1 MPESV
6 TGRIFNIQRF
16 SIHDGPGIRTTAFLK
31 GCSLGCQ
38 WCHNPESISPQPEL
52 VFFPHKC
59 IGCQRCFEACPTG
72 ALALEDG
79 QRLYRPERC
88 RLCGRCAE
96 ACYAEALVMEGQ
108 EITAEDVVAEIRK
121 DKPFYDNSD
130 GGATASG
137 GEPLVQPDFTAA
149 IFRRCHDHGIHT
161 CLDTAAHVPW
171 SAFETVLPH
180 TDLVL
185 LDLKLMDPERHK
197 AATGADNARVLANA
211 RRLGHAAV
219 PLVVRVPI
227 IPGCTDDEANVA
239 AIADFLSE
247 LPTVQRVELLP
258 YHRFAESKYDRL
270 GRPYR
275 LKGTQPPPAAR
286 LEALADLMR
295 QRSLQ
300 VNVA

>member
-72 ALALEDG
+72 ALVLEDG
-79 QRLYRPERC
+79 QRRYRPERC

-121 DKPFYDNSD
+121 DKPFYDNSG

-149 IFRRCHDHGIHT
+149 IFRRCHGHGIHT

-197 AATGADNARVLANA
+197 AATGADNARILANA
-211 RRLGHAAV
+211 RRLGPTGI

-247 LPTVQRVELLP
+247 LPAVQRVELLP
-258 YHRFAESKYDRL
+258 YHRFAESKYQRL
-270 GRPYR
+270 GRGYGLR
-275 LKGTQPPPAAR
+275 GTEPPPAGR
-286 LEALADLMR
+286 LEALANLVR

-300 VNVA
+300 VKVA